1 MIAAQAF
8 PKSKKKKF
16 PAIFIIGLVIL
27 IKNSTNLKYEKTIST
42 QILIKMVSA
51 KNPKQNYPQKNI

>member
-8 PKSKKKKF
+8 PKRKKKKF

-27 IKNSTNLKYEKTIST
+27 IKNSTNLKYEKNNFNSNT
-42 QILIKMVSA
+42 
-51 KNPKQNYPQKNI
+51 N